1 MRKAVLMILLAGMS
15 SSAAAQWWNLLEFKH
30 WEFDCKEKRGRIL
43 FASFNPSPRESS
55 GYANV
60 DDVDAYVVDVDRY
73 THSGRWK
80 ATSPKWEP
88 IPPNSWTEREWK
100 KACRKL

>member
-1 MRKAVLMILLAGMS
+1 MILLAGMS
-15 SSAAAQWWNLLEFKH
+15 SSAAAERVRAWKPVEFVH

-43 FASFNPSPRESS
+43 Y
-55 GYANV
+55 GYV
-60 DDVDAYVVDVDRY
+60 YVGDVDVYVVDVDPY

-88 IPPNSWTEREWK
+88 IPPNSRTEREWK